1 MDTNSIAD
9 AMLDIQDLPQAYTP
23 SPGAELHSQYLVSQ
37 IEQLRDI
44 NNTLI
49 EDNRS
54 LRETIL
60 SKDRVILQKDQMIH
74 SLLERQMTNP
84 PAQSHPAEPPPPPI
98 FQAGSA
104 QPGTS
109 RLRTKDPDVWSGTK
123 STLPRF
129 LASCRAKFLIEEHNF
144 TNEFIKIGYA
154 GSFLGGPP
162 SDWWHT
168 LFQRYEES
176 QKNGTTP
183 PAELTSFSEFA
194 NALTNSYGDP
204 DLTGTMERELRTL
217 RQTSSVSAYAAEFQR
232 IAGFL
237 TAAGWN
243 DRPLLSNFRANL
255 KDNIK
260 NVLVHEKPFP
270 TTLQEMIAA
279 SIRIDN
285 REQEKAMDRKVQT
298 HQSGA
303 QGNQSRSHQN
313 GPSRLQITAPPN
325 PTAPTLPLPVT
336 TPLAN
341 NDGTTP
347 MELDAF
353 ERRVLSDT
361 EKEFR
366 RNNKLCLYCGSPN
379 HRVADC
385 PKVPEKNRFNNRR
398 INFITELPDSDTA
411 STNARA
417 QE

>member
-1 MDTNSIAD
+1 M
-9 AMLDIQDLPQAYTP
+9 Q
-23 SPGAELHSQYLVSQ
+23 
-37 IEQLRDI
+37 
-44 NNTLI
+44 
-49 EDNRS
+49 
-54 LRETIL
+54 
-60 SKDRVILQKDQMIH
+60 
-74 SLLERQMTNP
+74 
-84 PAQSHPAEPPPPPI
+84 PA
-98 FQAGSA
+98 
-104 QPGTS
+104 TS
-109 RLRTKDPDVWSGTK
+109 RLETKVKRLSIERDPRT
-123 STLPRF
+123 PRPRR
-129 LASCRAKFLIEEHNF
+129 LQSQVQIAHNF

-176 QKNGTTP
+176 QKNGTSP

-217 RQTSSVSAYAAEFQR
+217 RQTGSVSAYAAEFQR

-237 TAAGWN
+237 IAAGWN

-285 REQEKAMDRKVQT
+285 REHEKIMDRKLPT
-298 HQSGA
+298 HQSGT

-313 GPSRLQITAPPN
+313 GPSRLQITAPTN
-325 PTAPTLPLPVT
+325 PVASTLPLPII
-336 TPLAN
+336 TPVAN

-353 ERRVLSDT
+353 ERRVLTDA
-361 EKEFR
+361 EREFR
-366 RNNKLCLYCGSPN
+366 RSNKLCHYCGGAN
-379 HRVADC
+379 HRIADC
-385 PKVPEKNRFNNRR
+385 PKIPEKRVSTAESTLSPNSLTPTRR
-398 INFITELPDSDTA
+398 QQTLAPKSDLGALFGRNLPCTPFKHSAVPSFIYFSFIISFAWLRTFLVPSKSPYYSQNQA
-411 STNARA
+411 LVW
-417 QE
+417 

>member
-9 AMLDIQDLPQAYTP
+9 AMHDIQDLPQAYTP
-23 SPGAELHSQYLVSQ
+23 APGTELHSQYLVSQ

-54 LRETIL
+54 LREAIL
-60 SKDRVILQKDQMIH
+60 SKDRIILQKDQMIH
-74 SLLERQMTNP
+74 SLLQRQMTNP
-84 PAQSHPAEPPPPPI
+84 ASQPQPQLAEPPLPI

-104 QPGTS
+104 QPVTS
-109 RLRTKDPDVWSGTK
+109 RLRTKDPDVWSGTR

-129 LASCRAKFLIEEHNF
+129 LASCRAKFLMEEHNF
-144 TNEFIKIGYA
+144 ANEFIKISYA

-168 LFQRYEES
+168 LFQRYEDS

-194 NALTNSYGDP
+194 NALTNAYGDP
-204 DLTGTMERELRTL
+204 GLTGTMERELRTL
-217 RQTSSVSAYAAEFQR
+217 CQTSSVAAYAAEFQR

-237 TAAGWN
+237 IAAGWN

-260 NVLVHEKPFP
+260 NILVHEKPFP
-270 TTLQEMIAA
+270 TT
-279 SIRIDN
+279 
-285 REQEKAMDRKVQT
+285 
-298 HQSGA
+298 
-303 QGNQSRSHQN
+303 
-313 GPSRLQITAPPN
+313 
-325 PTAPTLPLPVT
+325 
-336 TPLAN
+336 
-341 NDGTTP
+341 P

-353 ERRVLSDT
+353 KRRVLLDA

-366 RNNKLCLYCGSPN
+366 RSNNLCLYCRSPN
-379 HRVADC
+379 HRVPDC
-385 PKVPEKNRFNNRR
+385 PKIPEKNRFNNRR
-398 INFITELPDSDTA
+398 INFITELPHSDTS
-411 STNARA
+411 STNSRA

>member
-9 AMLDIQDLPQAYTP
+9 AMHDIQDLPQAYTP
-23 SPGAELHSQYLVSQ
+23 APGAELHSQYLVSQ

-44 NNTLI
+44 NHTLI

-54 LRETIL
+54 LREAL
-60 SKDRVILQKDQMIH
+60 LAKDQTILQKDQMIH
-74 SLLERQMTNP
+74 SLFERQTTS
-84 PAQSHPAEPPPPPI
+84 PARQANLAEPPSPV
-98 FQAGSA
+98 FQAGPL
-104 QPGTS
+104 QPATS
-109 RLRTKDPDVWSGTK
+109 RLRTKDPDVWSGTR

-129 LASCRAKFLIEEHNF
+129 LAACRAKFMIEAHNF

-176 QKNGTTP
+176 QKNGTSP

-217 RQTSSVSAYAAEFQR
+217 RQTGSVSAYAAEFQR

-237 TAAGWN
+237 IAAGWN

-285 REQEKAMDRKVQT
+285 REHEKIMDRKLPT
-298 HQSGA
+298 HQSGT

-313 GPSRLQITAPPN
+313 GPSRLQITAPTN
-325 PTAPTLPLPVT
+325 PVASTLPLPII
-336 TPLAN
+336 TPVAN

-353 ERRVLSDT
+353 ERRVLTDA
-361 EKEFR
+361 EREFR
-366 RNNKLCLYCGSPN
+366 RSNKLCHYCGGAN
-379 HRVADC
+379 HRIADC
-385 PKVPEKNRFNNRR
+385 PKIPEKARFNRR

-411 STNARA
+411 STNSRA

>member
-1 MDTNSIAD
+1 M
-9 AMLDIQDLPQAYTP
+9 
-23 SPGAELHSQYLVSQ
+23 
-37 IEQLRDI
+37 IE
-44 NNTLI
+44 
-49 EDNRS
+49 
-54 LRETIL
+54 
-60 SKDRVILQKDQMIH
+60 
-74 SLLERQMTNP
+74 
-84 PAQSHPAEPPPPPI
+84 A
-98 FQAGSA
+98 
-104 QPGTS
+104 
-109 RLRTKDPDVWSGTK
+109 
-123 STLPRF
+123 
-129 LASCRAKFLIEEHNF
+129 HNF
-144 TNEFIKIGYA
+144 SSEFIKIGYA

-176 QKNGTTP
+176 QTNGTTP
-183 PAELTSFSEFA
+183 PVGLTSFSEFA

-217 RQTSSVSAYAAEFQR
+217 RQTSSVAAYAADFQR

-237 TAAGWN
+237 IAAGWN

-279 SIRIDN
+279 TIRIDN
-285 REQEKAMDRKVQT
+285 REHEKIMDRKVPT
-298 HQSGA
+298 HQSGT
-303 QGNQSRSHQN
+303 QNNQSRPHQN
-313 GPSRLQITAPPN
+313 GPNRLQLTAPPN
-325 PTAPTLPLPVT
+325 PATSTLPLPVV
-336 TPLAN
+336 TPAAN

-353 ERRVLSDT
+353 ERRTLTDS

-366 RNNKLCLYCGSPN
+366 RSNKLCLYCGSPN

-385 PKVPEKNRFNNRR
+385 PKVPEKARFNRR
-398 INFITELPDSDTA
+398 INFITELTDSDKA
-411 STNARA
+411 STNSRA